1 MGSDWYTLEMDHMQ
15 NTQSHKGVMTHH
27 FVFLLML
34 LCVIGSLFV
43 PVWQQGIHRSL
54 EVEYERLLNERK
66 ALEEKQQVLRASIS
80 QLSMPE
86 SLVDGAWRQD
96 IQFLPIEAQ
105 DVVRVARGI

>member
-15 NTQSHKGVMTHH
+15 KTQNHRESKTQH

-34 LCVIGSLFV
+34 LCVIGSLFI
-43 PVWQQGIHRSL
+43 PVWQHGIHRSL
-54 EVEYERLLNERK
+54 EVEYERLLTERK
-66 ALEEKQQVLRASIS
+66 ALEETQQVLRASIS
-80 QLSMPE
+80 TLSMPE